1 MYSDL
6 DKIITY
12 ICEQHQKQ
20 NELWKNS
27 ANYCS
32 INLKKK
38 LVSHIVENPYIMNNI
53 VRYLSFLSE
62 ASTEIEIDNNL
73 FKISAPKMRVK
84 NINSIET
91 KINRYYNSP
100 NLNGKSP
107 INKCLNDLLG
117 FRIIIDSDFAHS
129 DIENFVNN
137 KYSSLQNITLKCT
150 DSSKYGYIA
159 THIYFHK
166 KGDNSVFPW
175 ELQIWKK
182 SDEINNINQHKIY
195 KQEYTNWEEM
205 SNLDKEVL
213 TND

>member
-6 DKIITY
+6 DRMITY

-20 NELWKNS
+20 NEQWKNS
-27 ANYCS
+27 TDYMG
-32 INLKKK
+32 INFKRN
-38 LVSHIVENPYIMNNI
+38 LVSHIVENPNIMNNI
-53 VRYLSFLSE
+53 VKYLSFLSE
-62 ASTEIEIDNNL
+62 VSPEIELDSTA
-73 FKISAPKMRVK
+73 FKISTPKMRVK

-91 KINRYYNSP
+91 KINRYYTSP
-100 NLNGKSP
+100 ELNGKSP

-117 FRIIIDSDFAHS
+117 FRIIINCDFTHN
-129 DIENFVNN
+129 DIENWINN
-137 KYSSLQNITLKCT
+137 KYNALSTVSLKCT
-150 DSSKYGYIA
+150 DSSKCGYIA

-166 KGDNSVFPW
+166 KGDNSIFPW

-195 KQEYTNWEEM
+195 KQEYTVWEKM

-213 TND
+213 RND